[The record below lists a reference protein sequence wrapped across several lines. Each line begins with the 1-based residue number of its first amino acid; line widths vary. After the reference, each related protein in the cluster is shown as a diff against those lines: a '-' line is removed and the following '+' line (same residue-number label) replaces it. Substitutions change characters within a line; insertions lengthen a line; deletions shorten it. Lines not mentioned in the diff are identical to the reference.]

1 MEGKFFKADSKL
13 IKAALVLA
21 ISSAFYGC
29 SGGSGGSGGGED
41 PAPVDTTPPSLT
53 LTPASGASIAAT
65 GTLLLD
71 FSEAVALEDVSL
83 SGAMQEMGE
92 LSQVDQDTLILTPIA
107 EWAKGLELSLTIAAQ
122 DAAGNQMAEV
132 DAHYTVDENAPSVV
146 SVSPAQE
153 RLEKDGAITVQFSES
168 IDRDSLQISGSL
180 LDDEYT
186 LTWSQSRF
194 NDDTLVIAPKSRWLS
209 GQDRSLHLEAK
220 DPAGL
225 DLPAEQ
231 HNFTVPLYFENFD
244 SAQVVIGQ
252 DDFSSTL
259 TAISAKNLGE
269 GPLGSAAV
277 TDEGKLFVPDYTN
290 NRVLIFNSVPTS
302 NGAPA
307 NAALNEDSLDD
318 SSWGDFGS
326 GPTNIS
332 VDGGKLLIN
341 YSFSSL
347 ATYGYS
353 VFVYDTIP
361 EDGRALPSAQ
371 LPMDFCPGVS
381 ATYSSAMIAKG
392 RVFAASS
399 YMARVAVWD
408 DLPSMEDAAP
418 DWLLGQSTLENCTA
432 NDREQDGSVIQQPS
446 ARTLDMP
453 EDVWSDGEKLAITD
467 SGNNRVLL
475 WNSMPT
481 SSFAPADIVLGQADF
496 VSSEGLPPSR
506 QTLSLFERG
515 IWSNGIQ
522 LFVADSGNNRV
533 LIWDQ
538 WPQENFAPADIVLGQ
553 GDFDRSAFNDSNQN
567 GVTDEGEL
575 PSAATLKWPDG
586 ITAYEDKLII
596 NDSGNNRFLIFQ
608 SR

>member
-1 MEGKFFKADSKL
+1 MEGKFFKADSKF

-29 SGGSGGSGGGED
+29 SGGSGGGED

-65 GTLLLD
+65 DTLLLD

-132 DAHYTVDENAPSVV
+132 DAHYTVDEIAPSVV

-168 IDRDSLQISGSL
+168 MDRDSLQISGL
-180 LDDEYT
+180 LLNDEYT

-259 TAISAKNLGE
+259 TAINAKNLGE

-307 NAALNEDSLDD
+307 NAALNKDSLDD
-318 SSWGDFGS
+318 SSGGEFGG
-326 GPTNIS
+326 GPTSIS
-332 VDGGKLLIN
+332 FDSGKLLIN
-341 YSFSSL
+341 YLFGTRGHSI
-347 ATYGYS
+347 
-353 VFVYDTIP
+353 FVYDTIP
-361 EDGRALPSAQ
+361 VDGRALPSAK
-371 LPMDFCPGVS
+371 LPQDSCQGNGSV
-381 ATYSSAMIAKG
+381 YSSAMIAEG
-392 RVFAASS
+392 RVFAASWS
-399 YMARVAVWD
+399 KARMVVWD

-418 DWLLGQSTLENCTA
+418 DWLLGQSTLENCTP
-432 NDREQDGSVIQQPS
+432 NDREQDGSVMQAS
-446 ARTLDMP
+446 ARTLATP
-453 EDVWSDGEKLAITD
+453 GDVWSDGEKLAITD
-467 SGNNRVLL
+467 SENNRVLL

-496 VSSEGLPPSR
+496 VSDESQPPSR
-506 QTLSLFERG
+506 QTLSLLERG

-522 LFVADSGNNRV
+522 LFVVDGENNRV
-533 LIWDQ
+533 LIWNQ

-553 GDFDRSAFNDSNQN
+553 EDFDRSAFNDSNQN
-567 GVTDEGEL
+567 GVADEGEL

>member
-1 MEGKFFKADSKL
+1 MEGKFFKANSKF
-13 IKAALVLA
+13 IKAALALA
-21 ISSAFYGC
+21 ISSVFYGC
-29 SGGSGGSGGGED
+29 SGGSGGGGED

-65 GTLLLD
+65 DTLLLD
-71 FSEAVALEDVSL
+71 FSEAVALADVSL
-83 SGAMQEMGE
+83 SGAIQEMGE
-92 LSQVDQDTLILTPIA
+92 LSQVDQDTLILTPIV
-107 EWAKGLELSLTIAAQ
+107 EWTEGLELSLTIAAQ

-132 DAHYTVDENAPSVV
+132 VAHYTVEGVAPSVV

-153 RLEKDGAITVQFSES
+153 RLEKGGAITVQFSKS
-168 IDRDSLQISGSL
+168 MDRDSLQISGSL

-209 GQDRSLHLEAK
+209 GQDRSLQLEAK
-220 DPAGL
+220 DLAGL
-225 DLPAEQ
+225 DIPAEQ

-252 DDFSSTL
+252 DNFSSTL
-259 TAISAKNLGE
+259 TAINAKNLGE
-269 GPLGSAAV
+269 GPQGSAAV
-277 TDEGKLFVPDYTN
+277 TDEGKLFLPDYTN
-290 NRVLIFNSVPTS
+290 NRVLIFNSIPTS
-302 NGAPA
+302 NGVPA
-307 NAALNEDSLDD
+307 NAALNKDSLDD
-318 SSWGDFGS
+318 GTGREFGS
-326 GPTNIS
+326 QPTNIS
-332 VDGGKLLIN
+332 FDSGKLLIN
-341 YSFSSL
+341 YFSGPWDHSI
-347 ATYGYS
+347 Y
-353 VFVYDTIP
+353 VYDTIP
-361 EDGRALPSAQ
+361 EDGRALPSAKLLKDSCQ
-371 LPMDFCPGVS
+371 GNVFV
-381 ATYSSAMIAKG
+381 YSSAMIAKG

-399 YMARVAVWD
+399 SMARVAVWD
-408 DLPSMEDAAP
+408 DLPSMENAAP

-432 NDREQDGSVIQQPS
+432 NDREQDGSIQQPS
-446 ARTLDMP
+446 ARTLAMP
-453 EDVWSDGEKLAITD
+453 GDVWSDGEKLAITD
-467 SGNNRVLL
+467 SENNRVLL

-496 VSSEGLPPSR
+496 VSNESQPPSR
-506 QTLSLFERG
+506 KTLSLFGRG

-522 LFVADSGNNRV
+522 LFVADSDNNRV
-533 LIWDQ
+533 LIWNQ
-538 WPQENFAPADIVLGQ
+538 WPQENFAPADVVLGQ

>member
-1 MEGKFFKADSKL
+1 MEGKFFKGDSKL

-29 SGGSGGSGGGED
+29 SGGSGGGGD

-132 DAHYTVDENAPSVV
+132 DAHYTVDEIAPSVV

-153 RLEKDGAITVQFSES
+153 RLEKDGAITIQFSES

-225 DLPAEQ
+225 DIPAEQ
-231 HNFTVPLYFENFD
+231 HSFTVPLYFENFD

-259 TAISAKNLGE
+259 TAINAKNLGE

-277 TDEGKLFVPDYTN
+277 TDEGKLFVPDYN
-290 NRVLIFNSVPTS
+290 NDRVLIFNSIPTS

-307 NAALNEDSLDD
+307 NAALNADSLDESGEDDVASKPTGISFD
-318 SSWGDFGS
+318 S
-326 GPTNIS
+326 
-332 VDGGKLLIN
+332 GKLVIN
-341 YSFSSL
+341 YSRSSS
-347 ATYGYS
+347 GHS
-353 VFVYDTIP
+353 VSVYDTIP
-361 EDGRALPSAQ
+361 EDGRAQPISKLPYT
-371 LPMDFCPGVS
+371 FCSTSLSMYESVK
-381 ATYSSAMIAKG
+381 IAKG
-392 RVFAASS
+392 RLFAVSS
-399 YMARVAVWD
+399 SMSRVAVWNN
-408 DLPSMEDAAP
+408 LPRIANSTP
-418 DWLLGQSTLENCTA
+418 HWLLGQSTLENCTA
-432 NDREQDGSVIQQPS
+432 NDREQDGSVIQPS
-446 ARTLDMP
+446 ARTLADP
-453 EDVWSDGEKLAITD
+453 RDVWTDGEKLAIID
-467 SGNNRVLL
+467 SDNNRVFL
-475 WNSMPT
+475 WNSMPNSRVAPF

-496 VSSEGLPPSR
+496 VSNESRPPSR
-506 QTLSLFERG
+506 QTMGLGGRG
-515 IWSNGIQ
+515 IWSSGIQ
-522 LFVADSGNNRV
+522 LFVADSDNNRV
-533 LIWDQ
+533 LIWNQ
-538 WPQENFAPADIVLGQ
+538 WPQENFAPADVVLGQ

>member
-1 MEGKFFKADSKL
+1 MEGKFFKGDSKL

-29 SGGSGGSGGGED
+29 SGGSGGGEV
-41 PAPVDTTPPSLT
+41 PAPVDTTPPSMT

-65 GTLLLD
+65 DTLLLD

-107 EWAKGLELSLTIAAQ
+107 EWAEGLELSLTIAAQ
-122 DAAGNQMAEV
+122 DTAGNQMAEV
-132 DAHYTVDENAPSVV
+132 DAHYTVQKIAPSVV
-146 SVSPAQE
+146 GVSPTLE

-168 IDRDSLQISGSL
+168 MDRDSLQISGSL

-225 DLPAEQ
+225 DIPAEQ

-259 TAISAKNLGE
+259 TAINAKNLGE
-269 GPLGSAAV
+269 RPQGSAAV
-277 TDEGKLFVPDYTN
+277 TDEGKLFVPDYAN
-290 NRVLIFNSVPTS
+290 NRVLIFNSIPAS

-307 NAALNEDSLDD
+307 NAALNEDSLDE
-318 SSWGDFGS
+318 SNGGDFGG

-332 VDGGKLLIN
+332 FDSGKLLIN
-341 YSFSSL
+341 YSIASIVN
-347 ATYGYS
+347 YGYS

-361 EDGRALPSAQ
+361 EDGRALPSTQ
-371 LPMDFCPGVS
+371 VIQDFCFGPS
-381 ATYSSAMIAKG
+381 TYSSAIINEG
-392 RVFAASS
+392 RVFAASP
-399 YMARVAVWD
+399 YMARVAVWN
-408 DLPSMEDAAP
+408 DLPSWEDAAP
-418 DWLLGQSTLENCTA
+418 DWLLGQSTMENCTP
-432 NDREQDGSVIQQPS
+432 NDREQDGSILQPS
-446 ARTLDMP
+446 VRTLDMP

-467 SGNNRVLL
+467 SGNNRILL

-522 LFVADSGNNRV
+522 LFVADGGNNRV

-553 GDFDRSAFNDSNQN
+553 EDFDRSAFNDSNQN
-567 GVTDEGEL
+567 GIADEGEL

>member
-1 MEGKFFKADSKL
+1 MEGKFFKADSKF

-29 SGGSGGSGGGED
+29 SGGNGGGED
-41 PAPVDTTPPSLT
+41 PAPVDTIPPSLT

-65 GTLLLD
+65 DTLLLD

-132 DAHYTVDENAPSVV
+132 DAHYTVDEIAPSVV

-153 RLEKDGAITVQFSES
+153 RLEKDGAITIQFSES

-209 GQDRSLHLEAK
+209 GQDRSLQLEAK
-220 DPAGL
+220 DLAGL
-225 DLPAEQ
+225 DIPAEQ

-269 GPLGSAAV
+269 GPLGSGAV

-290 NRVLIFNSVPTS
+290 NRVLIFNSIPTS

-307 NAALNEDSLDD
+307 NAALNKDSLDD
-318 SSWGDFGS
+318 ISVGDFGR

-332 VDGGKLLIN
+332 FDSGKLLIN
-341 YSFSSL
+341 YFLGPEYHSI
-347 ATYGYS
+347 Y
-353 VFVYDTIP
+353 VYDTIP
-361 EDGRALPSAQ
+361 EDGRALPSAKLSKDNCQ
-371 LPMDFCPGVS
+371 GNHS
-381 ATYSSAMIAKG
+381 IYTSAMIAEG
-392 RVFAASS
+392 RVFAASWS
-399 YMARVAVWD
+399 KARVVVWD

-418 DWLLGQSTLENCTA
+418 DWLLGQSTLDNCTP
-432 NDREQDGSVIQQPS
+432 NDHEQDGSTEQVS
-446 ARTLDMP
+446 ARTLAAP
-453 EDVWSDGEKLAITD
+453 GDVWSDGEKLAITD
-467 SGNNRVLL
+467 SENNRVLL

-496 VSSEGLPPSR
+496 VSNESQPPSR
-506 QTLSLFERG
+506 KTLSLFERG

-522 LFVADSGNNRV
+522 LFVADSENHRV
-533 LIWDQ
+533 LIWNQ
-538 WPQENFAPADIVLGQ
+538 WPQENFAPADVVLGQ
-553 GDFDRSAFNDSNQN
+553 EDFDRSAFNDSNQN
-567 GVTDEGEL
+567 GVADEGEL